1 MTIVE
6 LRKEMDSR
14 IRFAELANTG
24 LRDYYVSVKE
34 TFNELYDNGTITNFS
49 NDFLAFA
56 NGYQVINGEY
66 ERLHIL
72 QTYDLHRITANRT
85 VVRRMMREFLYL

>member
-6 LRKEMDSR
+6 LRKEMDNK

-24 LRDYYVSVKE
+24 LKDYYVSAKE
-34 TFNELYDNGTITNFS
+34 TFNELYDNGTVTNFS

-56 NGYQVINGEY
+56 NGFQVRNGEY

-72 QTYDLHRITANRT
+72 QTYDLHRITANRI
-85 VVRRMMREFLYL
+85 VVRRMMSEFLYL